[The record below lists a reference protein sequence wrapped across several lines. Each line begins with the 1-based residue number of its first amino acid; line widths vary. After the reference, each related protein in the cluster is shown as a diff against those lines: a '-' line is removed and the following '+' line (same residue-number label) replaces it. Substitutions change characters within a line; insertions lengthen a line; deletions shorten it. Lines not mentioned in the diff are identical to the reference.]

1 MYAASSGL
9 CAGATLG
16 FVGSGVTR
24 ARYSAE
30 VLSGPALGKMVFGG
44 GSLPLTMG
52 FQRGVVRG
60 GWGISMNLGD
70 SGATFGGMGLVEKA
84 RWRAR
89 KAWEEVG
96 SRGGM
101 VVMVVVVLMV
111 VVGSLAVQWVGYL
124 VSSWS
129 CDGEV
134 YSTFLS
140 SIV

>member
-9 CAGATLG
+9 CVGAALG

-24 ARYSAE
+24 ARYSSE
-30 VLSGPALGKMVFGG
+30 VLSGPTLGKMVFGG

-52 FQRGVVRG
+52 FQSGGVRG

-70 SGATFGGMGLVEKA
+70 SGATFCGVGVVEKA

-89 KAWEEVG
+89 EEVG

-101 VVMVVVVLMV
+101 VV
-111 VVGSLAVQWVGYL
+111 GGG
-124 VSSWS
+124 
-129 CDGEV
+129 GEIGRAHV
-134 YSTFLS
+134 
-140 SIV
+140 